1 MRSTLMSLHVATRD
15 STDGR
20 FSAIHPARR
29 CQVRQGRAPHQL
41 HDMASRVEDV
51 DLASNSGGENKHQL
65 N

>member
-1 MRSTLMSLHVATRD
+1 MD
-15 STDGR
+15 R

-51 DLASNSGGENKHQL
+51 DLASSIGGENKHQL